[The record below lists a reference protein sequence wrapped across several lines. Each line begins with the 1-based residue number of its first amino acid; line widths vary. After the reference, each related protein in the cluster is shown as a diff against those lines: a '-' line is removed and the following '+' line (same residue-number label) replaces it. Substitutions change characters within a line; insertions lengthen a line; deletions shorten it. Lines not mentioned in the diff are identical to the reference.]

1 MKSRNPNRE
10 RTLQEGAK
18 IDKSIRKRLEKH
30 VRGDDRKMQLAG
42 TNHYL
47 KRKELSCEQPRLSAH
62 SSSKDHQKSALHYI
76 TLHYSSGAHNFLRKF
91 TFTSGI
97 GDVNKHPL
105 SFVWPILCRI
115 PLTKIRYVKQCPL
128 PIKFRD

>member
-76 TLHYSSGAHNFLRKF
+76 TLLQWSAQLSSQ
-91 TFTSGI
+91 I
-97 GDVNKHPL
+97 Y
-105 SFVWPILCRI
+105 IY
-115 PLTKIRYVKQCPL
+115 IRHWRCK
-128 PIKFRD
+128 